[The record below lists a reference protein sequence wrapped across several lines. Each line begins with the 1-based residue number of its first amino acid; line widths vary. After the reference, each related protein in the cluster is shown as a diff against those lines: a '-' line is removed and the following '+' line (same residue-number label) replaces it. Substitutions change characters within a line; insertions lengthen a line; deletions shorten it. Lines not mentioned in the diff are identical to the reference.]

1 MIYKKM
7 KEYKNNLIYTIDEF
21 TDRISSLEREDL
33 MLIEYYT
40 NLKYKIKDLKDQY
53 DKVCEQNNRIF
64 GFYYENLRNKENEL
78 NRLKNSA
85 SAMENIVNVFHNLN
99 YYNKGLNKNNERSS
113 LFKDEEKRENEEI
126 IPFQPN
132 LPQITIIKNT
142 KKRGN
147 KSKKKI
153 KKSKKNYYLIKLLNY
168 IICVKQLSL
177 KIPNPQSPIP
187 IK

>member
-1 MIYKKM
+1 
-7 KEYKNNLIYTIDEF
+7 
-21 TDRISSLEREDL
+21 
-33 MLIEYYT
+33 
-40 NLKYKIKDLKDQY
+40 
-53 DKVCEQNNRIF
+53 
-64 GFYYENLRNKENEL
+64 
-78 NRLKNSA
+78 
-85 SAMENIVNVFHNLN
+85 MENIVNVFHNLN

-132 LPQITIIKNT
+132 LPQITIIKDT